1 MLNEN
6 EFHKLIEQ
14 QGQESKKKGWE
25 RLEGQLPIDNNE
37 DADIINSD
45 STAARSNLKKLIIP
59 FLAFSAVLIICL
71 LIILKSSNNE
81 DNSSIRY
88 CSETDYTVIETHQ
101 TLKEFSEREE
111 KNWLFFDWYSETE
124 LINDVV
130 YKLNTTGEVI
140 CFQETIMDMNT
151 GYIVKM
157 NVTENRT
164 DIDFLTEYKL
174 IENECNINNIVVKW
188 QDGVLSSRA
197 MFQYNEYNY
206 FLEIA
211 DMDTPNGILE
221 FVEILLS
228 Y

>member
-25 RLEGQLPIDNNE
+25 QLEGQLPIDNNE
-37 DADIINSD
+37 DTDIINSD
-45 STAARSNLKKLIIP
+45 STVSRLHLKKLIIP
-59 FLAFSAVLIICL
+59 FFVFSAVLIICL
-71 LIILKSSNNE
+71 LIILKSVNNE

-101 TLKEFSEREE
+101 TLKGFSEQEE
-111 KNWLFFDWYSETE
+111 KNWLFFGWYDETE
-124 LINDVV
+124 LINDVI

-151 GYIVKM
+151 GYIIKM
-157 NVTENRT
+157 NVTENT
-164 DIDFLTEYKL
+164 IDIDFLTEYKS
-174 IENECNINNIVVKW
+174 IENECYINNIVVKW

-197 MFQYNEYNY
+197 MFQYNGYNY
-206 FLEIA
+206 FLEIS

-221 FVEILLS
+221 FVEILLT